1 MFVIISEIEEL
12 PEVLFL
18 AERSH
23 VSTTENPYI
32 FDDDDTE
39 LEIST
44 TSQVYQSIE
53 NFVNGGN
60 TEILCNNRRAS
71 LYEVP
76 VSIKKNLEVQLEEE
90 LLEDRNEDPYE
101 ESICNDD
108 EVPVSLEI
116 ESEAKVIQLDKD
128 LVEVENEY
136 VPEEDMFQDSLCEFS
151 SREEWL
157 RNTTGNIIELVHRD

>member
-1 MFVIISEIEEL
+1 M
-12 PEVLFL
+12 LFL

-32 FDDDDTE
+32 FDDDDAE

-60 TEILCNNRRAS
+60 TEILCSNTRAS
-71 LYEVP
+71 LYEVS
-76 VSIKKNLEVQLEEE
+76 VSQKKNLEVQLEEE
-90 LLEDRNEDPYE
+90 LLEDRNEDPCE
-101 ESICNDD
+101 QSICNDD

-128 LVEVENEY
+128 SVEVKDEY
-136 VPEEDMFQDSLCEFS
+136 VPEEDMFQESLCEFS

>member
-1 MFVIISEIEEL
+1 M
-12 PEVLFL
+12 FL

-23 VSTTENPYI
+23 VSPITTTENPYI
-32 FDDDDTE
+32 FDDNDTE

-44 TSQVYQSIE
+44 TGQVYQSIE
-53 NFVNGGN
+53 NVVKGGN
-60 TEILCNNRRAS
+60 TEILCSNRRAS

-116 ESEAKVIQLDKD
+116 ESEIQLDKD

-136 VPEEDMFQDSLCEFS
+136 VPEQDTCQDCLC

-157 RNTTGNIIELVHRD
+157 TNTTGNIMELVHRD